1 GYAVSADTGRGR
13 VREWR
18 QRPPYRPQHWDTCP
32 PVMLSDAEK
41 NTMFGGQQ
49 LATNIGQLRPGD
61 RVVST
66 DIDDSAAVKEMVT
79 VLDVGGD
86 QRKNIVYRSSDD
98 VVRSS
103 TKMDSTAIEVH
114 DRAKGALT
122 GHELLRLAGHV
133 RSVEPKNV
141 AEFADTASVGQHVF
155 IENDAFQPFDSA
167 GFTGSTAATVVEV
180 KEAEA
185 EYLSEQ
191 IVVETTSGHQVT
203 VSGQGWALTPLDQ
216 PVELSELVPT
226 TGDQVEPVE
235 RVGDE
240 VPAGATVTGGQ
251 QRPRARA
258 ESAETTEAAAQSPA
272 AQPQSEPVE
281 QWAEH
286 HVVFGH
292 IGHNGPSPGL
302 A

>member
-1 GYAVSADTGRGR
+1 VSVRMFGAGYTRSVYGVSPDTGEAR
-13 VREWR
+13 VMDLR

-41 NTMFGGQQ
+41 TTVFGGQQ
-49 LATNIGQLRPGD
+49 LATNIGQLGPGD
-61 RVVST
+61 RVVPT
-66 DIDDSAAVKEMVT
+66 EVNDSAAVKEMVT
-79 VLDVGGD
+79 VLAVGGD
-86 QRKNIVYRSSDD
+86 QLKNMLYGGSNEVCH
-98 VVRSS
+98 SS
-103 TKMDSTAIEVH
+103 TKMDSTALGVH

-133 RSVEPKNV
+133 RSVEPMNV
-141 AEFADTASVGQHVF
+141 AEFADTAAAGQHVF
-155 IENDAFQPFDSA
+155 IENDAFQPFDGA

-251 QRPRARA
+251 QRPRVRA
-258 ESAETTEAAAQSPA
+258 ESAETTEADAQSPP
-272 AQPQSEPVE
+272 AQPQREPAE
-281 QWAEH
+281 QWAKY
-286 HVVFGH
+286 HVVF
-292 IGHNGPSPGL
+292 
-302 A
+302 